1 MVISRRKLVRRGNT
15 MDDEIAVFAKSIG
28 AVDLK
33 QVFDYSEYHGLFK
46 RRNYYLMGKNKFLV
60 IKISRNKIR
69 PFFGLRKKFV
79 ELFNALTKDTGTYY
93 FVGLASSKSGWVLSK
108 NQILNQIANG
118 SLSHSAEEE
127 EYKINNYN
135 LKDQD
140 GFSSPE
146 GFLRKVGV
154 AENSD

>member
-1 MVISRRKLVRRGNT
+1 
-15 MDDEIAVFAKSIG
+15 MDDEVTEFAKSVG

-33 QVFDYSEYHGLFK
+33 EVFDHSEYHGLFK
-46 RRNYYLMGKNKFLV
+46 RRNYFLMGKNKFLI

-69 PFFGLRKKFV
+69 PFFGFRKKFV
-79 ELFNALTKDTGTYY
+79 NLFNVFTKSTGTYY
-93 FVGLASSKSGWVLSK
+93 FVALESNKSGWVLSK
-108 NQILNQIANG
+108 DQILNQISNG
-118 SLSHSAEEE
+118 SLSYSAKDE

-146 GFLRKVGV
+146 GFMRKLAVIM
-154 AENSD
+154 